1 MGFDECPRVITV
13 HCSSAGYLPSDI
25 FPKSTVA
32 SWIASV
38 GPVVSQESSSGGL
51 VLFFFPEIIIQF

>member
-1 MGFDECPRVITV
+1 MGFDECPKVITV
-13 HCSSAGYLPSDI
+13 HCSGAGYLPSDI

-51 VLFFFPEIIIQF
+51 VFFFFS